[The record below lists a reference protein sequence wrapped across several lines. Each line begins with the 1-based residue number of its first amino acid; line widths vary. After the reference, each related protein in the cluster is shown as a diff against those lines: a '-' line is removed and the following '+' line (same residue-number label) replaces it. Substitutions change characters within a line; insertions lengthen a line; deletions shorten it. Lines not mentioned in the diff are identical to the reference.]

1 MITFVAVLLSLG
13 LQAAPVVSLPATP
26 QGKQLEAFVKAF
38 RTSEAAF
45 VAYQGENMLPKRT
58 PEQYKTMYARSAR
71 ILATSLS

>member
-58 PEQYKTMYARSAR
+58 RSNTGRCTRACAR